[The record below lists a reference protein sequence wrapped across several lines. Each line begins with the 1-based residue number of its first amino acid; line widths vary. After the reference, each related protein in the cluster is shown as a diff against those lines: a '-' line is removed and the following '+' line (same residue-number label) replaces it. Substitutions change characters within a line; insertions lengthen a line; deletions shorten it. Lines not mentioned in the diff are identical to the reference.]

1 MDYPNS
7 HSIWITLSSIGL
19 YSRIRIRDN
28 LNSCFTTGCGRYHW
42 YGNIS
47 HLLMI
52 IGPWSHSQ
60 VKICIFW
67 MLITCNHFRKQL
79 LYHLNFTSKQTTE
92 FILVRPSR
100 KGLIEEIRR
109 IQNCRGTGPKL
120 SFEEY
125 FSYSGILYHKDTAK
139 KCWRLW
145 MLFLLL
151 NIKPHHFCHD
161 TGQKKKDATSSSS
174 LNMTQF
180 PIKVFGDCISFIH
193 WFIYLFLKHL
203 PYTYSLFRVLGTQQ
217 WTIWANLFLIEAEN

>member
-28 LNSCFTTGCGRYHW
+28 LNSCYTTGCGRYHW
-42 YGNIS
+42 YGNIP

-67 MLITCNHFRKQL
+67 MLITCNHFRKQW

-92 FILVRPSR
+92 FILVSPSR
-100 KGLIEEIRR
+100 RGLIEEIRQ

-125 FSYSGILYHKDTAK
+125 FSYSGILYHKDTTK
-139 KCWRLW
+139 K
-145 MLFLLL
+145 MLKTLNAVFAAEQKTTSLLPWYRSEKKGCYIFFL
-151 NIKPHHFCHD
+151 
-161 TGQKKKDATSSSS
+161 S
-174 LNMTQF
+174 
-180 PIKVFGDCISFIH
+180 
-193 WFIYLFLKHL
+193 
-203 PYTYSLFRVLGTQQ
+203 
-217 WTIWANLFLIEAEN
+217 